1 MLIKKQRIYS
11 LKNNLPASLQ
21 NKTFIPAIILDET
34 EDKDKILSLGFTENM
49 RVGENLLP
57 IVSGSVS
64 RFNADGKSVPD
75 KTKEKITK
83 YYESVWTHTEWAGRG
98 QTREVTSSVVRARE
112 VWQRNFTPPPSTTF
126 TISKKD
132 SGKIYITT
140 KETSFTDKSEQDALH
155 KINLFLEKFGECEI
169 LNEDGAPLIKNII
182 RLNWNILPPGKRPW
196 EEQKKLLQPFFDKQK
211 SENVRPIIQERLE
224 EINDLQPDFTAMG
237 VNGYQGY
244 VVFGFTKQNIYIL
257 ESAYY
262 GNAIYVFENN
272 WETLSQMTKADILKN
287 NLQIDR
293 ITHNGE
299 KVNWIS
305 RIQKFINKK

>member
-1 MLIKKQRIYS
+1 MKIHKKRIYS
-11 LKNNLPASLQ
+11 LQNNLPASLQ

-34 EDKDKILSLGFTENM
+34 QDKDKILSLGFTECM
-49 RVGENLLP
+49 SIGENLLP
-57 IVSGSVS
+57 VITGPVS
-64 RFNADGKSVPD
+64 RFNAEGRSTPD
-75 KTKEKITK
+75 KTLEKITK
-83 YYESVWTHTEWAGRG
+83 YYESYWTHTEWNGRDTKVVTTPV
-98 QTREVTSSVVRARE
+98 TRERE

-140 KETSFTDKSEQDALH
+140 KGTSFTDKSEQDALH

-169 LNEDGAPLIKNII
+169 LNEDGVPLIKSII

-211 SENVRPIIQERLE
+211 SESVRPIIQERLE
-224 EINDLQPDFTAMG
+224 EINHLHPDFTAMG

-272 WETLSQMTKADILKN
+272 WETLSQMTKAEILKN

-305 RIQKFINKK
+305 RIQKLINKK